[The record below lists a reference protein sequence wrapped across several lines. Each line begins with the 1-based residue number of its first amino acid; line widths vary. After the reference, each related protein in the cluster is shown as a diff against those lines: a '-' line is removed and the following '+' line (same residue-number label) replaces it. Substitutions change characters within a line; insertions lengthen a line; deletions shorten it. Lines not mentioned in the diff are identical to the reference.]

1 MSSTAHDKRHRGF
14 AFAAVTTLAL
24 AAALSNPTAVA
35 GQDKEQQ
42 MTTATQS
49 LTTRQRSIPPI
60 AAAMAVGDMQR
71 LNVALNHGLAVGDMQ
86 RLNVALDHG
95 LDAGL
100 TVGDTKEILVQLYAY
115 AGFPRS
121 LNALGEL
128 MKVLDARKRRG
139 VRDGPGREPGPVPT
153 GKELLALGTA
163 NQTKLSG
170 APVKGPL
177 FEFAPAID
185 EYLKTHLFGD
195 IFARDNLDW
204 QSRELATVGA
214 LAAMPGVES
223 QLQSHI
229 RISMNVGLTATQLR
243 DAADALA
250 ERGAPEAAAR
260 SRAALEEFLAATA
273 KR

>member
-1 MSSTAHDKRHRGF
+1 
-14 AFAAVTTLAL
+14 VTSNTTHAEVVSRRLALIAL
-24 AAALSNPTAVA
+24 AAGAALASRDATAQGTSQPPAASANSVLSA
-35 GQDKEQQ
+35 
-42 MTTATQS
+42 
-49 LTTRQRSIPPI
+49 RQRAIAPI
-60 AAAMAVGDMQR
+60 GAATAVGDLPR
-71 LNVALNHGLAVGDMQ
+71 LNAL
-86 RLNVALDHG
+86 LNAG

-100 TVGDTKEILVQLYAY
+100 TVSDAKEILVQLYAY

-139 VRDGPGREPGPVPT
+139 VQDAAGREPAPLPT

-163 NQTKLSG
+163 NQTRLSG
-170 APVKGPL
+170 APVRGPL

-195 IFARDNLDW
+195 IFGRNNLDW

-214 LAAMPGVES
+214 LSALEGVES

-229 RISMNVGLTATQLR
+229 RISMNMGLSAEQLR
-243 DAADALA
+243 AAAGALARAGQADAAQRTL
-250 ERGAPEAAAR
+250 
-260 SRAALEEFLAATA
+260 AALDRTPVPV
-273 KR
+273 RQQS